1 MTKAKWDNAKE
12 MYSCCSIGEEEW
24 LAFFDTP
31 EGERAIGAILGD
43 IYAEVKAQEE
53 RNAGVRRVGRRP
65 RPTRVSLAE
74 VYATI
79 FPEQYTTD
87 PFPLALE
94 KLLIGRSMR
103 QFAMAV
109 PCNHGTVS
117 RLVAGYVEPDLV
129 MLERV
134 AAAAKVHPSY
144 FCEWRAMFVGRLLT
158 EILLVRPNL
167 GIKAL
172 KALHTGQGLT
182 GGRGSRDRVSVS
194 R

>member
-1 MTKAKWDNAKE
+1 MKADWEKVKG
-12 MYSCCSIGEEEW
+12 MYACCAIGEAEW
-24 LAFFDTP
+24 LTFFHTP
-31 EGERAIGAILGD
+31 EGEKAIGAILGD

-53 RNAGVRRVGRRP
+53 RNAGVRRIGRRP

-79 FPEQYTTD
+79 FPERYTTD

-94 KLLIGRSMR
+94 KLLIGKSMR

-117 RLVAGYVEPDLV
+117 RLVSGQIEPDLV

-134 AAAAKVHPSY
+134 AGAAKVHPSY
-144 FCEWRAMFVGRLLT
+144 FSEWRAIFVGRLIT
-158 EILLVRPNL
+158 EILLARPNL

-182 GGRGSRDRVSVS
+182 GRGLSNDRFSVS
-194 R
+194 G